1 LNQVRTL
8 CPEENDTAL
17 VCFPA
22 VEDLRGVQQIE
33 NGTGDFEQTISCIF
47 IMANCSDH
55 WRWVTCLALT
65 SPFGPIGSSRV
76 RVLPIVEDTS
86 TRKMVAVDLQL

>member
-1 LNQVRTL
+1 MNSVTLSYPPSALLTMLSVSFHEFIHQDPIPLKEVRTL

-33 NGTGDFEQTISCIF
+33 NGTG
-47 IMANCSDH
+47 
-55 WRWVTCLALT
+55 
-65 SPFGPIGSSRV
+65 
-76 RVLPIVEDTS
+76 
-86 TRKMVAVDLQL
+86 